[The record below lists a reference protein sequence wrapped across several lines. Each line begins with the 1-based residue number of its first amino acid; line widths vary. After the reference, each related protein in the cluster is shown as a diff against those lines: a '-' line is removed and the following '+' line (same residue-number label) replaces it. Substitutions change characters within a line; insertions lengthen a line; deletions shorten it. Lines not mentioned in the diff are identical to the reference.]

1 MSGAQAEQSIKEAS
15 CLDAVSLVRDCGDVI
30 DSKTQISSE
39 MECVT
44 AILFSMS
51 TKYLENRTIY
61 CLVRGWCHKLSILKD
76 EARRPA
82 LSTQVQ
88 QEGGASETWLYF

>member
-15 CLDAVSLVRDCGDVI
+15 CLGAVSLVRDCGDVI

-51 TKYLENRTIY
+51 AKYLKSRTIY
-61 CLVRGWCHKLSILKD
+61 CL
-76 EARRPA
+76 E
-82 LSTQVQ
+82 
-88 QEGGASETWLYF
+88 LYTGVTNLAY